1 LLPWQFAALT
11 ATRLPNMKLIGTHAS
26 PYTRKVR
33 IVAIEKRIDLQ
44 FEIDNPWETATQVLA
59 ANPLGKVPALIMDDN
74 ETLFD
79 SRAIA
84 EFLDGASPVGKLIP
98 QANRARATVKR
109 WEAIA
114 DGILDAAIAVRLE
127 GQREE
132 GLRSSAWIDRQ
143 WGKVQ
148 RGIDEMERNL
158 GTDAFCTGTNLSLAD
173 IAIGVSLF
181 WLEFR
186 FPQFD
191 WRKNHPLLV
200 KLTQK
205 LNERPSFAE
214 TRPHD

>member
-1 LLPWQFAALT
+1 M
-11 ATRLPNMKLIGTHAS
+11 MKLIGTHAS
-26 PYTRKVR
+26 PFTRKVR

-44 FEIDNPWETATQVLA
+44 FEVDNPWQAASQVLA
-59 ANPLGKVPALIMDDN
+59 ANPLGKVPALILDDN

-79 SRAIA
+79 SRVIA

-98 QANRARATVKR
+98 PANRARATVKR

-114 DGILDAAIAVRLE
+114 DGVLDAAIAIRLE

-132 GLRSSAWIDRQ
+132 SLRSNAWIDRQ

-148 RGIDEMERNL
+148 RGIDEMERTLVNEP
-158 GTDAFCTGTNLSLAD
+158 FCTGTNLALAD
-173 IAIGVSLF
+173 IAMGVCVS
-181 WLEFR
+181 WIEFR

-191 WRKNHPLLV
+191 WRKNHPMLV
-200 KLTQK
+200 KLSQK
-205 LNERPSFAE
+205 LDERPSFVE